1 MTTLLS
7 IKRQAEEAHRQAA
20 AIARGNPS
28 SEEVRI
34 LAIATA
40 ETAAA
45 VAELAK
51 KVRAIDE

>member
-1 MTTLLS
+1 MATLLQ
-7 IKRQAEEAHRQAA
+7 IKRQAEAAHAQAA

-28 SEEVRI
+28 SEQIRI

-51 KVRAIDE
+51 KVRDLE